1 MFSPRTFYRL
11 DYSSTIKVD
20 ENKPKMLEA
29 SKCCCCIDLRSGGVI
44 IGYLGLV
51 LTISNIIIRAGEIWT
66 LLFSSTFF
74 IRFFKCFS
82 NPTNHGWWI
91 EHFEFCSDVT
101 VVNRR
106 KVESLKHFEYGTSI
120 FSIYPPCFLLLLWV
134 RIHMTWEMIFC
145 WFFKFFQFQTS
156 CYLSWC
162 YMGFTR

>member
-29 SKCCCCIDLRSGGVI
+29 SKCCCCIDLRSGGII

-74 IRFFKCFS
+74 IRFFVCFS

-106 KVESLKHFEYGTSI
+106 KVDIFNLPAVLFTITVSENTHDMRNDFLLVLWI
-120 FSIYPPCFLLLLWV
+120 FSVPNIVLPILMLYG
-134 RIHMTWEMIFC
+134 IHKVKWFWMIFP
-145 WFFKFFQFQTS
+145 
-156 CYLSWC
+156 
-162 YMGFTR
+162 